1 VLFYISILFSYIPI
15 TIPTP
20 IMSATLRQ
28 RAPSPVGQGVS
39 EKAALIKE
47 EEIKEAK
54 DGKQ

>member
-1 VLFYISILFSYIPI
+1 MSS
-15 TIPTP
+15 TI
-20 IMSATLRQ
+20 RQ
-28 RAPSPVGQGVS
+28 RAPSPGVQ

>member
-1 VLFYISILFSYIPI
+1 
-15 TIPTP
+15 
-20 IMSATLRQ
+20 MSATLRQ